1 MTVPLL
7 DWRKFDETAF
17 RKAYCETGFARFY
30 NIWNNEECAT
40 LQYWFDAVQSWFKTA
55 NNKHSY
61 EATGDFM
68 EGWVNKEKI
77 YLSPFR
83 RNDYKET
90 FEIDDLVDINCIPYA
105 LYHPLIHALPIIAE
119 TGQHILKRFET
130 LLGNN
135 ELANLHKPLNQH
147 HIRVAYYPATPSRD
161 NQLPCG
167 EHKDYNS
174 ITLLFSPDKNKR
186 LQIKDRS
193 GVWHDIRYKPNSV
206 VVNLGNIMQKWTNN
220 YLKSAVHRVLESD
233 ADSFTTA
240 YFMYPPKDYKL
251 HQIWPQA
258 QQEDYPMSVQQ
269 FLTLFDKT
277 KQAIKAK
284 HGS

>member
-1 MTVPLL
+1 MHVPLI
-7 DWRKFDETAF
+7 DWQNFDEAQF
-17 RKAYCETGFARFY
+17 ERAYTEVGFARLY
-30 NIWNNEECAT
+30 NIWTEQEQVTMSN
-40 LQYWFDAVQSWFKTA
+40 WFSAVQAWFKTA

-61 EATGDFM
+61 EAVGDFM

-90 FEIDDLVDINCIPYA
+90 FEIDDLVNITHLPHA
-105 LYHPLIHALPIIAE
+105 LFHPLTHALPIISA
-119 TGQHILKRFET
+119 TGQDIIKRFET

-135 ELANLHKPLNQH
+135 QLAELHKPLNQH
-147 HIRVAYYPATPSRD
+147 HLRIAYYPATPSRD

-174 ITLLFSPDKNKR
+174 VTLLFSPDAHKR
-186 LQIKDRS
+186 LQIKDLQ
-193 GVWHDIRYKPNSV
+193 GNWHDIRYMPNSV
-206 VVNLGNIMQKWTNN
+206 VVNMGNVIQKWTNN

-240 YFMYPPKDYKL
+240 YFMYPPRDYKL
-251 HQIWPQA
+251 HQIGPHA
-258 QQEDYPMSVQQ
+258 QQEDYPMSVKQ

-277 KQAIKAK
+277 KQAIKEK
-284 HGS
+284 HGR